1 MKQGKLFLK
10 DKKTYYNYVI
20 LHFLTEEEEFL
31 EAKPASFFMLSSST
45 LLKKPISVFSVNKRD
60 NIVSFLIKVVGK
72 GTDSLYNLPIG
83 SVVDAI
89 GPLGNAFP
97 YYKGNKYILVG
108 GGSGIPPLYFFAQ
121 NLEKSEYTV
130 IYGGRTEQDIVP
142 IFNKKHSYIVT
153 TEDGSTGMKG
163 NVIDGINK
171 LITEKSDF
179 KDGIII
185 SCGPVGMV
193 KAIDKNFSDFTHF
206 TSLESYMGCGFGVC
220 LGCVVNTTEG
230 FKRVCMDGPVFN
242 IKELI
247 FND

>member
-1 MKQGKLFLK
+1 MRQGKLFLK

-20 LHFLTEEEEFL
+20 LHFLTDEKEFL

-45 LLKKPISVFSVNKRD
+45 LLKKPISVFSVSKKD
-60 NIVSFLIKVVGK
+60 AMVSFLIKAVGK
-72 GTDSLYNLPIG
+72 GTDNLYNLPVG
-83 SVVDAI
+83 ATVDAI
-89 GPLGNAFP
+89 GPLGNSFP

-130 IYGGRTEQDIVP
+130 IYGGRTNKDIVP
-142 IFNKKHSYIVT
+142 VFNKKHSYMEI
-153 TEDGSTGMKG
+153 TEDGSKGIKG
-163 NVIDGINK
+163 NVIDGINR
-171 LITEKSDF
+171 LITQTPEF

-193 KAIDKNFSDFTHF
+193 KAIDKNFPNFTHF

-220 LGCVVNTTEG
+220 LGCVVKTTDG

-242 IKELI
+242 IRELI